1 MPTYGVRVEFRAPPS
16 AELLDDF
23 TSVQIELPDANGSV
37 QLKKAYR
44 NDKRRA
50 NYYALVGSGF
60 SSENEARRIGSR
72 LRNALIVCGVV
83 FRLGLDVGQDG
94 PGSICELIG
103 DKIVC
108 MERSDGPGV
117 WVYEE
122 DPEKAPFAA
131 ILGIGRGIDSDK
143 FVQQFKTRYTDGP
156 ALNSKL
162 GLAFEL
168 YNSSHFDPAPRT
180 RFITLISSIESLVT
194 CGAIHHVAIN
204 HLSWLTALSKDAIN
218 SLLRERKM
226 AENLT
231 LQQFQARLASGDL
244 QGWESGE
251 VKQVL
256 EMYFLL
262 ERFHQLKR
270 ESISNA
276 CRKLVAEHLGTKEVK
291 DFNWFYATR
300 GKLLHEGEVPK
311 GVKLDVEVYRLDGFV
326 QRLLI
331 AAVNADTPKTAEQD
345 P

>member
-1 MPTYGVRVEFRAPPS
+1 MPTYGVRVEFRAPSS
-16 AELLDDF
+16 AEFPDNF
-23 TSVQIELPDANGSV
+23 TSVQIELPNTSGSV

-44 NDKRRA
+44 NDDRRA
-50 NYYALVGSGF
+50 NHYALVGRGF
-60 SSENEARRIGSR
+60 SSENKAHQVGSR
-72 LRNALIVCGVV
+72 LRNALILCGVV

-103 DKIVC
+103 DKIIC

-122 DPEKAPFAA
+122 DSEQAPFTA
-131 ILGIGRGIDSDK
+131 ILGIGRRIDSDK
-143 FVQQFKTRYTDGP
+143 FVQQLKTRYTDGSV
-156 ALNSKL
+156 LDGKL

-168 YNSSHFDPAPRT
+168 YNSSHFDPTPRT
-180 RFITLISSIESLVT
+180 KFITLISSIESLAT
-194 CGAIHHVAIN
+194 RRTIHHAAIN
-204 HLSWLTALSKDAIN
+204 HLSRLVTLSKDAID
-218 SLLRERKM
+218 SLLQKKSIG
-226 AENLT
+226 ENLA
-231 LQQFQARLASGDL
+231 LQQFQARLESGDL

-262 ERFHQLKR
+262 ERLHQLKR

-276 CRKLVAEHLGTKEVK
+276 CREVVAEHLGTKEVK
-291 DFNWFYATR
+291 DFNRFYATR

-311 GVKLDVEVYRLDGFV
+311 DVKLDVEVYRLDRFV

-331 AAVNADTPKTAEQD
+331 AAVNADITETAEQD